1 VGGPIRSGEFG
12 RELDVENGDL
22 AGEELIAGLAAGLG
36 LDSTSALLRS
46 ASLDF
51 FHFLAEMSF
60 TAFRDCPHSSFLLAG
75 ITTSVAN
82 TNKWM
87 SRRRDET
94 SSTDRVGP
102 MSHRSK

>member
-51 FHFLAEMSF
+51 LPLPC
-60 TAFRDCPHSSFLLAG
+60 RDVLHCLWRLSS
-75 ITTSVAN
+75 
-82 TNKWM
+82 
-87 SRRRDET
+87 
-94 SSTDRVGP
+94 
-102 MSHRSK
+102 